1 MLLLA
6 AQAFISLLL
15 KELLDD
21 GLGGRIKVL
30 VLPWGFIIDDATL
43 HLLLL
48 HLLLPGFGTLEWCV
62 GSHHLVNTASQRPPV
77 DRCPVGNFVQD
88 LRGHVRSGSSL
99 GRCRGGRRRDSGR
112 MEARWRQLEDN
123 SSAYGMFEISA
134 HLFLS

>member
-48 HLLLPGFGTLEWCV
+48 HLLLPGFGTLEWGV
-62 GSHHLVNTASQRPPV
+62 GGHHLVDAAAQGPPV
-77 DRCPVGNFVQD
+77 HGRPIGNI
-88 LRGHVRSGSSL
+88 L
-99 GRCRGGRRRDSGR
+99 
-112 MEARWRQLEDN
+112 
-123 SSAYGMFEISA
+123 
-134 HLFLS
+134 